1 MIVTFLGSTVKE
13 YRNIFLSMLAQKKLR
28 CPICGGPLVGYGMY
42 PRKLK
47 TPEGK
52 KELSIARYYCQRCKR
67 THAILPDFILP
78 YKHYP
83 AKVIEEAVE
92 EVVEKQV
99 TPEYV
104 DGEQDISATKRWVKT
119 FKLLYSEISGT
130 LESIAFR
137 LYGKTSSIIGEIRS
151 CFNRLKTVLKLLPDI
166 LSCCLFGKINTWL
179 TMENTNLWL
188 LGKKS
193 T

>member
-1 MIVTFLGSTVKE
+1 MIVTFLGSSVKE
-13 YRNIFLSMLAQKKLR
+13 YLNIFLHKLAQMKLH
-28 CPICGGPLVGYGMY
+28 CPICGSALVGYGMY
-42 PRKLK
+42 LRKIK
-47 TPEGK
+47 TTAGK
-52 KELSIARYYCQRCKR
+52 VEFPIARYYCSECKR
-67 THAILPDFILP
+67 THAIIPDFILP

-92 EVVEKQV
+92 DVVEKRIS
-99 TPEYV
+99 PEYAE
-104 DGEQDISATKRWVKT
+104 GEQDISTTKRWVKT
-119 FKLLYSEISGT
+119 FKLLSSEISGT

-137 LYGKTSSIIGEIRS
+137 LYGKTSSIVGEIGS
-151 CFNRLKTVLKLLPDI
+151 CFSRLKTVLKLLPDI

-179 TMENTNLWL
+179 TVENTNLWL

>member
-13 YRNIFLSMLAQKKLR
+13 YRNIFLHKLA
-28 CPICGGPLVGYGMY
+28 
-42 PRKLK
+42 
-47 TPEGK
+47 
-52 KELSIARYYCQRCKR
+52 
-67 THAILPDFILP
+67 PDFISP

-104 DGEQDISATKRWVKT
+104 DGEQDISTTKRWVKT
-119 FKLLYSEISGT
+119 FKLLYSEILGT

-137 LYGKTSSIIGEIRS
+137 LYNRTSSLMKEIGG
-151 CFNRLKTVLKLLPDI
+151 CFSRLKTVLKLMPDI

-179 TMENTNLWL
+179 TVENTNLWL